1 MLYAPPTFKA
11 IYIIYTY
18 TIIYTWL
25 ISSQHVNVYVVRIYK
40 DVHVNLAAHATYMN
54 DHE

>member
-11 IYIIYTY
+11 IYIVYTY
-18 TIIYTWL
+18 AIIYTWL